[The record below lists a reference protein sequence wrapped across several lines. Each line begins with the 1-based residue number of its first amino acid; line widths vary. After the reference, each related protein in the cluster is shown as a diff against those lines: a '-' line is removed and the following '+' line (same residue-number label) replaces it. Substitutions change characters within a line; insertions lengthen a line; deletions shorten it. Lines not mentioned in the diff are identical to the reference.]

1 MQNKKEKGE
10 IMIKKYKMTRTVR
23 NVEVLQ
29 LKENNIMEMARFLN
43 SGHFFANG
51 MLDGT
56 NNIDGVSFYI
66 NSKDKN
72 DDIGDWELELDFGD
86 YAIKV
91 NEEIEAY
98 SEKEF
103 KQLFTEEK

>member
-1 MQNKKEKGE
+1 MT
-10 IMIKKYKMTRTVR
+10 KKYKMIRMVR
-23 NVEVLQ
+23 NVEALQ
-29 LKENNIMEMARFLN
+29 LKENNIMEMAKFLN

-51 MLDGT
+51 TIDKS
-56 NNIDGVSFYI
+56 NNIDCVSFNV

-86 YAIKV
+86 YAVKI
-91 NEEIEAY
+91 NEDIEAY